1 MRNPNFEPTEFL
13 VEFHGFPRM
22 QIPGQANEAP
32 AEAEEAPDGSR
43 LVMNLRRNW
52 T

>member
-1 MRNPNFEPTEFL
+1 MRNPNFELTEFL

-32 AEAEEAPDGSR
+32 AEAGFDHVCAGTF
-43 LVMNLRRNW
+43 LLHL
-52 T
+52 